1 MYYYIFKV
9 GFNDVVTDLK
19 KKKQEKMAI
28 VIKYH
33 FIVLEVIL

>member
-19 KKKQEKMAI
+19 KKKTRKDGDSN
-28 VIKYH
+28 
-33 FIVLEVIL
+33 

>member
-9 GFNDVVTDLK
+9 GFNDVVTYL